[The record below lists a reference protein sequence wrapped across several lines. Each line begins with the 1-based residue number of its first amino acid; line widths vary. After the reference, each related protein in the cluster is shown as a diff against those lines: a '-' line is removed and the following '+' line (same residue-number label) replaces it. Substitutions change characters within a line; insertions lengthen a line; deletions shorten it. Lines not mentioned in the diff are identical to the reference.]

1 MNQYN
6 KAVVKM
12 INYDDVTKEN
22 INEYNLNWPQIYD
35 LPYRII
41 IIGDSKSG
49 KTNTLLNLIKQQGDD
64 SYTIL
69 DKTYLY
75 AKDSYEP
82 KYQYLIKKYKSKS
95 LRKLK
100 NLKHFVEYFNN
111 MKDVYKNIQ
120 GHDPS

>member
-22 INEYNLNWPQIYD
+22 INEYNLNWPQISD

-41 IIGDSKSG
+41 IIGDSESG

-69 DKTYLY
+69 DKT
-75 AKDSYEP
+75 
-82 KYQYLIKKYKSKS
+82 
-95 LRKLK
+95 
-100 NLKHFVEYFNN
+100 
-111 MKDVYKNIQ
+111 
-120 GHDPS
+120 